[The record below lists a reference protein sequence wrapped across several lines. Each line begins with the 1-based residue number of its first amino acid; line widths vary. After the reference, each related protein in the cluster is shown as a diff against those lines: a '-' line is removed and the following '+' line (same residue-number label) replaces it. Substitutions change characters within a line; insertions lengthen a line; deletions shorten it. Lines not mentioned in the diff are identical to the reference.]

1 MNSKRFELYEDKSGE
16 WRWRFIA
23 SNNRI
28 IADSGE
34 GYANKEDAKHGIDLV
49 KREAPD
55 APVKEYSCKTPK

>member
-1 MNSKRFELYEDKSGE
+1 MGQRFELYKDKSGE
-16 WRWRFIA
+16 WRWRLRA

-34 GYANKEDAKHGIDLV
+34 GYVNKDDAKHGIDLV

-55 APVKEYSCKTPK
+55 APVEEI